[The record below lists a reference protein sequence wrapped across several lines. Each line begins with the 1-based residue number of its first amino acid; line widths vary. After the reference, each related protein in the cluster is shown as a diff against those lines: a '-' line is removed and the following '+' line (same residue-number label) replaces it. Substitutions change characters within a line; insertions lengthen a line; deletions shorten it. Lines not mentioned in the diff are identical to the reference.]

1 MAAAVIRMEMCFII
15 IGLVIP
21 NIMIIFGKN
30 EPHMRKV
37 AIALALLLSLS
48 LQARKLEPWQDP
60 NVYEEN
66 RLPMRA
72 SFVADQDQT
81 LSLNG
86 IWRFHFSQSVASR
99 LKGFEA
105 PSYNDASWAEM
116 PVPGLWELNGYG
128 VPVYVNIG
136 YAWKGLYESNP
147 PFVPEDGNYVGQY
160 RKVVEVPGVWKGKQV
175 ILVIGS
181 ATSNVRVWVNG
192 KHVGYSQDSKLEARF
207 DISKYVHPGSNVVAL
222 EIFRWCD
229 GTYLEDQDFWRLS
242 GLGRDVYL
250 LARDKER
257 LEDIN
262 VVADMSGNL
271 SVKADVTS
279 GISSVKFTLE
289 DNGKALGSFEAR
301 PRKGRAEAS
310 AGFPGVKLWSAEQPN
325 LYTLKVEAIAK
336 GKVAASTSLQVGFRT
351 VEISGAQLLVNG
363 KPVLIKGVNR
373 HELTPYKG
381 YVITE
386 EEMIRDIKVMKS
398 LNVNAVRTCHYPDDP
413 LWLSL
418 CDKYGLYVVAEGN
431 IESHGMGYGPETI
444 ARDPQYRAAH
454 LIRDQRMVYR
464 DRNHPA
470 IIVWSMGNEAGFGP
484 NFEACYKW
492 IKAEDPTRPVQY
504 ERAIDNAHDRNFTD
518 IMCPMYMSPENCF
531 RYLENNPA
539 KPLIQCEYAH
549 TMGNSGGNFKD
560 YWDLVR
566 QYPSYQG
573 GFIWDF
579 QDQALWNGKYWAF
592 GGDFNPGGP
601 SDGSFNC
608 NGVVASDRS
617 LHPHAYE
624 IRYQYQ
630 DIWTSGTPSALKIFN
645 ESFFRDLSD
654 VMLLWDVEQDGVRI
668 LSGVVPSL
676 EVGPQGT
683 ATVDLGLP
691 ELPVQGTLTLNI
703 RYVLKKAR
711 PLVDAGSQVAYSQIL
726 LADRRPVLVENA
738 SGNIG
743 IFQTGKSVILSGVVR
758 GEGTVADRETV
769 WTASFDKTSGAL
781 SSYTVSRKEMLSQ
794 PLVPCF
800 NRAPIENDLGAAL
813 PYRWALWRNPSL
825 EVSSFDISQVEGRY
839 VIDVKYKPLGGIVP
853 LSVFYEVRAD
863 GSVSVVEHMDAA
875 PDAPDLFRFGM
886 AFAMPGTYDQVD
898 FFGLGP
904 WENYIDRCSAAILG
918 RFRQS
923 VAEQYHMGYVRTQ
936 ESGTHTGLR
945 FFRVLDGVGNG
956 LEVASVADFSASA
969 LPYSIADLD
978 VSAPE
983 GDAPGTN
990 ANGQRGIPRHSLELV
1005 PSGLTH
1011 VHVDAIQ
1018 MGVGSVNSWGAEPL
1032 DKYHVHPI
1040 EREFRF
1046 VLSPVVS
1053 L

>member
-1 MAAAVIRMEMCFII
+1 MKRI
-15 IGLVIP
+15 
-21 NIMIIFGKN
+21 
-30 EPHMRKV
+30 
-37 AIALALLLSLS
+37 AIASALLLLALS

-60 NVYEEN
+60 AVFEEN
-66 RLPMRA
+66 RMPMRA
-72 SFVADQDQT
+72 SFTADQDQT

-86 IWRFHFSQSVASR
+86 IWRFHFSKSVASR

-116 PVPGLWELNGYG
+116 PVPGMWELNGYG

-136 YAWKGLYESNP
+136 YAWKGLYENNP
-147 PFVPEDGNYVGQY
+147 PYVPEDGNYVGQY
-160 RKVVEVPGVWKGKQV
+160 RKVVEVPGGWKDKQV

-192 KHVGYSQDSKLEARF
+192 KHVGYSEDSKLEARF
-207 DISKYVHPGSNVVAL
+207 DISKMVHPGSNVIAL

-250 LARDKER
+250 LAREKDR
-257 LEDIN
+257 LEDVN
-262 VVADMSGNL
+262 VSADMKGL
-271 SVKADVTS
+271 LTVKTEVTS
-279 GISSVKFTLE
+279 GISSVKFSLE
-289 DNGKALGSFEAR
+289 DDGEVLGTFEAK

-310 AGFPGVKLWSAEQPN
+310 AHFPGVKLWSAEEPN
-325 LYTLKVEAIAK
+325 LYTLKVEAMAK
-336 GKVAASTSLQVGFRT
+336 GKVAASTSLKVGFRT
-351 VEISGAQLLVNG
+351 VEIVGNQLKVNG
-363 KPVLIKGVNR
+363 KAILIKGVNR

-381 YVITE
+381 YVISE
-386 EEMIRDIKVMKS
+386 AEMIRDIKVMKS
-398 LNVNAVRTCHYPDDP
+398 LNMNAVRTCHYPDDP
-413 LWLSL
+413 RWLSL

-431 IESHGMGYGPETI
+431 IESHGMGYGEKTL
-444 ARDPQYRAAH
+444 AKNPQFRAAH

-464 DRNHPA
+464 DINHPS
-470 IIVWSMGNEAGFGP
+470 IIVWSLGNEAGAGP
-484 NFEACYKW
+484 NFVECKNW
-492 IKAEDPTRPVQY
+492 IQSYDSTRPVQY
-504 ERAIDNAHDRNFTD
+504 ERAVVIDSAGPYSIGEKAYD
-518 IMCPMYMSPENCF
+518 ISDIVCPMYMSPEDCY

-539 KPLIQCEYAH
+539 RPLIQCEYAH

-566 QYPSYQG
+566 KYPAYQG

-579 QDQALWNGKYWAF
+579 QDQALWNGKFWAF
-592 GGDFNPGGP
+592 GGDYNPGGP

-617 LHPHAYE
+617 YHPHAYE

-630 DIWTSGTPSALKIFN
+630 DIWTGGTPSALKVFN

-654 VMLLWDVEQDGVRI
+654 VMMLWDVEQDGEKI

-676 EVGPQGT
+676 EAGPQET
-683 ATVDLGLP
+683 ASVDLGLP
-691 ELPVQGTLTLNI
+691 ELPKEGTLTLNV

-711 PLVDAGSQVAYSQIL
+711 PLVDAGSQVAYSQIV
-726 LADRRPVLVENA
+726 LADRRPVMVENA
-738 SGNIG
+738 AGHIG
-743 IFQTGKSVILSGVVR
+743 LFQTGKTAIFSGNLRVD
-758 GEGTVADRETV
+758 GIASERETI
-769 WTASFDKTSGAL
+769 WTASFDKASGAL
-781 SSYTVSRKEMLSQ
+781 TSYTVGRKEMLSE

-800 NRAPIENDLGAAL
+800 NRAPVENDLGAAL

-825 EVSSFDISQVEGRY
+825 EVASFDLSSVDGRY
-839 VIDVKYKPLGGIVP
+839 VIDVEYKPVGGIVP

-863 GSVSVVEHMDAA
+863 GSISVVQHMGAA

-886 AFAMPGTYDQVD
+886 VFAMPGTYDRLD

-904 WENYIDRCSAAILG
+904 WENYIDRCSGALLG
-918 RFRQS
+918 RYHQS

-945 FFRVLDGVGNG
+945 FFRVLDGAGNG
-956 LEVASVADFSASA
+956 LEVAAMENFSASA
-969 LPYSIADLD
+969 LPYSLADLD

-983 GDAPGTN
+983 GDTWQTN
-990 ANGQRGIPRHSLELV
+990 ANGQRGVPRHSLELV

-1018 MGVGSVNSWGAEPL
+1018 MGVGSVDSWGSVPL
-1032 DKYHVHPI
+1032 DKYHIHPVD
-1040 EREFRF
+1040 REFRF
-1046 VLSPVVS
+1046 VLNPVVNF
-1053 L
+1053 

>member
-1 MAAAVIRMEMCFII
+1 
-15 IGLVIP
+15 
-21 NIMIIFGKN
+21 
-30 EPHMRKV
+30 MRKL
-37 AIALALLLSLS
+37 AIAAALLLSIG

-60 NVYEEN
+60 NIIEEN

-86 IWRFHFSQSVASR
+86 IWRFHFSQTVASR

-128 VPVYVNIG
+128 VPVYVNVG
-136 YAWKGLYESNP
+136 YAWKGLYENNP
-147 PFVPEDGNYVGQY
+147 PFVPEKDNYVGQY
-160 RKVVEVPGVWKGKQV
+160 RRVVEVPGGWKDKQV
-175 ILVIGS
+175 VLVIGS

-207 DISKYVHPGSNVVAL
+207 DVSKQIHPGMNVIAL

-250 LARDKER
+250 IAREKER
-257 LEDIN
+257 LEDVN
-262 VVADMSGNL
+262 VVADMNGNL

-289 DNGKALGSFEAR
+289 DAGKALGCFEAR
-301 PRKGRAEAS
+301 PRKGIAEAS
-310 AGFPGVKLWSAEQPN
+310 AKFPGVKLWSAEQPN
-325 LYTLKVEAIAK
+325 LYTLRVEAMAK
-336 GKVAASTSLQVGFRT
+336 GKVASSTSLEVGFRT
-351 VEISGAQLLVNG
+351 VEIAGSQLLVNG

-373 HELTPYKG
+373 HELSPFKG
-381 YVITE
+381 YVVSE
-386 EEMIRDIKVMKS
+386 ADMIKDIKVMKS
-398 LNVNAVRTCHYPDDP
+398 LNINAVRTCHYPDDP

-418 CDKYGLYVVAEGN
+418 CDRYGLYVVAEGN
-431 IESHGMGYGPETI
+431 IESHGMGFYQKSLAGDRRF
-444 ARDPQYRAAH
+444 AAAH
-454 LIRDQRMVYR
+454 LARDQRMVRR
-464 DRNHPA
+464 DRNHPS
-470 IIVWSMGNEAGFGP
+470 IIIWSLGNEAGTGQ
-484 NFEACYKW
+484 NFVDCYNW

-504 ERAIDNAHDRNFTD
+504 ENPFQLGSKVPITD
-518 IMCPMYMSPENCF
+518 ICCPMYWSPEQCL
-531 RYLENNPA
+531 RYIENDGS
-539 KPLIQCEYAH
+539 KPIIQCEYAH
-549 TMGNSGGNFKD
+549 AMGNSGGNFKD
-560 YWDLVR
+560 YWDMVR
-566 QYPSYQG
+566 QYPTYQG

-579 QDQALWNGKYWAF
+579 QDQALWNGRFWAF

-608 NGVVASDRS
+608 NGLVAADRS

-624 IRYQYQ
+624 VRYQYQ
-630 DIWTSGTPSALKIFN
+630 DIWTSGTPSALKVFN

-654 VMLLWDVEQDGVRI
+654 VMMLWDVEQDGSVI
-668 LSGVVPSL
+668 LSGAVPSL
-676 EVGPQGT
+676 EAGPQES
-683 ATVDLGLP
+683 ALVDLGLP
-691 ELPVQGTLTLNI
+691 DLPACGTLTLNV
-703 RYVLKKAR
+703 RYVLKRAR
-711 PLVDAGSQVAYSQIL
+711 PLVESGSQVAYAQIL
-726 LADRRPVLVENA
+726 LADRRPVMVENA
-738 SGNIG
+738 TGHIG
-743 IFQTGKSVILSGVVR
+743 IFQTSKTVIFS
-758 GEGTVADRETV
+758 GTVCADGTASDRGTV
-769 WTASFDKTSGAL
+769 WTASFDKATGAL
-781 SSYTVSRKEMLSQ
+781 SSYTVGRKEMLSQ

-813 PYRWALWRNPSL
+813 PSRWALWRNPSF
-825 EVSSFDISQVEGRY
+825 EVSSFNLSSVDGRY
-839 VIDVKYKPLGGIVP
+839 LIDVEYKPIGGIVP

-863 GSVSVVEHMDAA
+863 GSVSVVEHMGSA

-886 AFAMPGTYDQVD
+886 AFAMPGTYDVVD

-904 WENYIDRCSAAILG
+904 WENYIDRCSAALLG
-918 RFRQS
+918 RYRQS
-923 VAEQYHMGYVRTQ
+923 VADQYHMGYVRTQ

-945 FFRVLDGVGNG
+945 FFRVLDGAGNG
-956 LEVASVADFSASA
+956 LEVAAMENFSASA

-983 GDAPGTN
+983 GDASGTN

-1011 VHVDAIQ
+1011 VHVDGVQ

-1032 DKYHVHPI
+1032 DKYHVHPV